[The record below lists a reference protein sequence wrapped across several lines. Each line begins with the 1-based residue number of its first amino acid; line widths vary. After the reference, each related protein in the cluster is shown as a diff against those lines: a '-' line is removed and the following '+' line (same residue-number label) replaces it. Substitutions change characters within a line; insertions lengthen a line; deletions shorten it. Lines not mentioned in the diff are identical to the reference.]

1 MFHIFACLKPSF
13 TSFKRIFPN
22 TLKISCLI
30 YWEPSFFRLS
40 SLTHYYVPKDGP
52 LSSYKEYITMLP
64 PADNPEAFGQ
74 HSNADIASQIQETR
88 LLFDTLLS
96 LQPQV
101 ATGVG
106 ESKEDKVKLQ
116 KKQTVYVVKSKALE
130 QPLWMVWCLKNSST
144 SFLWCFTRTVSW
156 IINLPI
162 KSRQRVISYN
172 YGFDWQVLESSSN
185 IYKTLPENIDYEN
198 TKKILSVD
206 PSPLNVVLLQEI
218 ERYNALLNMIR
229 KQLIDLER
237 GIQGLVVMST
247 ELEEI
252 FSCIYNGQVPPPW
265 EKVSVYLVF

>member
-1 MFHIFACLKPSF
+1 MFLHFWISKLYLIFGWIPIRK
-13 TSFKRIFPN
+13 
-22 TLKISCLI
+22 
-30 YWEPSFFRLS
+30 Y
-40 SLTHYYVPKDGP
+40 
-52 LSSYKEYITMLP
+52 
-64 PADNPEAFGQ
+64 
-74 HSNADIASQIQETR
+74 
-88 LLFDTLLS
+88 
-96 LQPQV
+96 
-101 ATGVG
+101 
-106 ESKEDKVKLQ
+106 ESKIKCI
-116 KKQTVYVVKSKALE
+116 T
-130 QPLWMVWCLKNSST
+130 
-144 SFLWCFTRTVSW
+144 LWCFTRTVSR
-156 IINLPI
+156 IIVLPI

-265 EKVSVYLVF
+265 EKVFIWSFKVYSRTNHFQIIPEICFPRIMFLCSKLVVVWKYIDLWFMAR

>member
-1 MFHIFACLKPSF
+1 
-13 TSFKRIFPN
+13 
-22 TLKISCLI
+22 
-30 YWEPSFFRLS
+30 
-40 SLTHYYVPKDGP
+40 
-52 LSSYKEYITMLP
+52 MLP

-116 KKQTVYVVKSKALE
+116 KKQTVYVVKYKALE
-130 QPLWMVWCLKNSST
+130 QPLWMVSGLKYSST
-144 SFLWCFTRTVSW
+144 SFLWCFIRTVSW
-156 IINLPI
+156 IIILPR
-162 KSRQRVISYN
+162 KSHQRIIRYN

-265 EKVSVYLVF
+265 EKVPSWYF